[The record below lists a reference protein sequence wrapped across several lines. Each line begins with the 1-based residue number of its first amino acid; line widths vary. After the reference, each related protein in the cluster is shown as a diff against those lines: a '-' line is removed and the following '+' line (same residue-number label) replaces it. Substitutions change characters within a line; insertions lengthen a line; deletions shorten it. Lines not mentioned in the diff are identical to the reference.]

1 MEKLIKLN
9 EFNLIVKYALIDL
22 SRNYKK
28 ISSII
33 TTLFISLFILSSILT
48 IEDSLKK
55 ELNDNA
61 RALLGGDLE
70 IDYNRVQGNLELV
83 NEVKTFATIS
93 QMVEFSTMLST
104 VNKTDNQSL
113 FSRVKTVDS
122 NYPLFGEVIY
132 EPAGA
137 LDRIHKEKNTILVNE
152 NIFKTLKL
160 KFNEKIK
167 VQDQLFTVVG
177 VIKTVPDVSGFI
189 AFGDFALAGKQTLDL
204 LKLNNLGSFLNYEYK
219 VRFNINDNQEVIK
232 ERIKKL
238 FKDDEKV
245 ILRYPENS
253 ASGLKRIINN
263 FSQFLSLVSI
273 SAMLIAG
280 IGIANTLLSFI
291 NQNNMSI
298 AVRKAV
304 GFFSLNIKAIY
315 YLQLFILLFL
325 ITVAAYSLSFLI
337 IPIVDIYLSQGLG
350 LNIKPIISI
359 FNFIKVFLVGLLV
372 LIIFTIPTV
381 SAIDQV
387 KASNL
392 FRNVFQN
399 LQFYYSKKSIVLS
412 LVLLSI
418 LILLFTIGSAK
429 PIYSLSYFVAFF
441 ICLIIF
447 FLLSKLIIYF
457 FKSLK
462 KISNIPLKVS
472 IKNITQAKSITPIT
486 IMSLGL
492 GVTLLLTLALVG
504 TNFKREIAKSIPE
517 IAPDF
522 FFLGIQK
529 DDRQVFEKNIL
540 NMDKNVNLEIV
551 PIISSAIVKINSVDP
566 TTFITPKNDSYWVI
580 RSERRSSWIDTV
592 PKDNPLVKGQWWDL
606 TKPDQLQISLDA
618 KVAADFNIQI
628 GDIFTLNIY
637 GREIEG
643 TIVNFR
649 EVNYRDLSINFA
661 MLFNPQFANNI
672 PHEYLATAK
681 FTADKTL
688 NENKML
694 EVLPSLSIIKIADYL
709 SKVTAVLDKV
719 FIAVTLISAVTVLI
733 GLIVISSAILV
744 QGKLKEFQN
753 LVFKILGFS
762 KKEII
767 YSSLIEFIIIFLS
780 VILIAILFATTGSQF
795 IIENIFELTWQL
807 DLKILIY
814 LSSGI
819 GLVTL
824 LLIMLTNLKY
834 LNPKVYPLIR
844 NQ

>member
-33 TTLFISLFILSSILT
+33 ITLFISLFILSSILT

-104 VNKTDNQSL
+104 VNKTDSQSL

-137 LDRIHKEKNTILVNE
+137 LNRIHKEKNTILVNE

-219 VRFNINDNQEVIK
+219 VRFNINDNQEVLK
-232 ERIKKL
+232 ERIEKL

-429 PIYSLSYFVAFF
+429 PIYSLGYFVAFF

-472 IKNITQAKSITPIT
+472 IKNITQTKSITPIT

-517 IAPDF
+517 IAPDY

-719 FIAVTLISAVTVLI
+719 FIAVTLISAVTILI

-780 VILIAILFATTGSQF
+780 VILIAILFATIGSQF
-795 IIENIFELTWQL
+795 IIENIFELSWQL

>member
-33 TTLFISLFILSSILT
+33 ITLFISLFILSSILT

-429 PIYSLSYFVAFF
+429 PIYSLGYFVAFF

-472 IKNITQAKSITPIT
+472 IKNITQTKSITPIT

-517 IAPDF
+517 IAPDY

-719 FIAVTLISAVTVLI
+719 FIAVTLISAVTILI

-780 VILIAILFATTGSQF
+780 VILIAILFATIGSQF
-795 IIENIFELTWQL
+795 IIENIFELSWQL

>member
-1 MEKLIKLN
+1 MEKLIKLSD
-9 EFNLIVKYALIDL
+9 FKLIFKYALIDL

-33 TTLFISLFILSSILT
+33 ITLFISLFILSSILT

-219 VRFNINDNQEVIK
+219 VRFNINDNQEVLK
-232 ERIKKL
+232 ERIEKL

-359 FNFIKVFLVGLLV
+359 FNFIKVFFVGLLV

-429 PIYSLSYFVAFF
+429 PIYSLGYFVAFF

-447 FLLSKLIIYF
+447 FLISKLIIYF
-457 FKSLK
+457 FKSLN

-472 IKNITQAKSITPIT
+472 IKNITQTKSITPIT

-517 IAPDF
+517 IAPDY

-661 MLFNPQFANNI
+661 MLFNPQFANKI

-719 FIAVTLISAVTVLI
+719 FIAVTLISAVTILI

-780 VILIAILFATTGSQF
+780 VILSLEHS
-795 IIENIFELTWQL
+795 
-807 DLKILIY
+807 
-814 LSSGI
+814 
-819 GLVTL
+819 
-824 LLIMLTNLKY
+824 
-834 LNPKVYPLIR
+834 
-844 NQ
+844 

>member
-33 TTLFISLFILSSILT
+33 ITLFISLFILSSILT

-137 LDRIHKEKNTILVNE
+137 LDRIHKEQNTILVNE

-160 KFNEKIK
+160 KVNEKIK

-219 VRFNINDNQEVIK
+219 VRFNNNDNQEVLK
-232 ERIKKL
+232 ERIEKL

-429 PIYSLSYFVAFF
+429 PIYSLGYFVAFF

-472 IKNITQAKSITPIT
+472 IKNITQTKSITPIT

-517 IAPDF
+517 IAPDY

-540 NMDKNVNLEIV
+540 SMDKNVNLEIV
-551 PIISSAIVKINSVDP
+551 PIISSAIVKINGVDP
-566 TTFITPKNDSYWVI
+566 TTFITPKNDSHWVI

-719 FIAVTLISAVTVLI
+719 FIAVTLISAVTILI

-780 VILIAILFATTGSQF
+780 VILIAILFSTIGSQF
-795 IIENIFELTWQL
+795 IIENIFELSWQL

-844 NQ
+844 N

>member
-1 MEKLIKLN
+1 M
-9 EFNLIVKYALIDL
+9 
-22 SRNYKK
+22 
-28 ISSII
+28 
-33 TTLFISLFILSSILT
+33 
-48 IEDSLKK
+48 
-55 ELNDNA
+55 
-61 RALLGGDLE
+61 
-70 IDYNRVQGNLELV
+70 
-83 NEVKTFATIS
+83 
-93 QMVEFSTMLST
+93 
-104 VNKTDNQSL
+104 
-113 FSRVKTVDS
+113 
-122 NYPLFGEVIY
+122 
-132 EPAGA
+132 
-137 LDRIHKEKNTILVNE
+137 
-152 NIFKTLKL
+152 KL

-219 VRFNINDNQEVIK
+219 VRFNINDNQEVLK
-232 ERIKKL
+232 ERIEKL

-429 PIYSLSYFVAFF
+429 PIYSLGYFVAFF

-472 IKNITQAKSITPIT
+472 IKNITQTKSITPIT

-517 IAPDF
+517 IAPDY

-551 PIISSAIVKINSVDP
+551 PIISSAIVKINNVDP
-566 TTFITPKNDSYWVI
+566 TIFITPKNDSYWVI

-719 FIAVTLISAVTVLI
+719 FIAVTLISAVTILI

-780 VILIAILFATTGSQF
+780 VILIAILFATIGSQF
-795 IIENIFELTWQL
+795 IIENIFELSWQL